1 MKARGDARPEVV
13 FQYRIDG
20 PCSMVIKETQM
31 KLNFSRIHMAQISRI
46 SSSGYRGALFDMD
59 KLVFP
64 LILRNPNP
72 GDRFRPLGMSGTQ
85 TVNRFFINQKILR
98 KDRAGWPVMISQGK
112 VVWIVG
118 HRIDEAVKID
128 SKTRMVLKAELSL
141 A

>member
-1 MKARGDARPEVV
+1 ML
-13 FQYRIDG
+13 
-20 PCSMVIKETQM
+20 IKEIQM
-31 KLNFSRIHMAQISRI
+31 KLNFSRIHMAQISQI
-46 SSSGYRGALFDMD
+46 SSSGYQGAFFDMD

-64 LILRNPNP
+64 LILRNHNP

-85 TVNRFFINQKILR
+85 KVNRFFINQKISR

-118 HRIDEAVKID
+118 HRIDESVKID
-128 SKTRMVLKAELSL
+128 SKTRMILKADLSL